1 MARPSVQSEGEEMT
15 ATYDHRHRLAATR
28 AAEAAMG
35 AKWCAKGVHF
45 APATDCKRIVV
56 GNGREQ
62 WICSHHAEMA
72 GR

>member
-1 MARPSVQSEGEEMT
+1 MT
-15 ATYDHRHRLAATR
+15 ATYDHQHRVASTR
-28 AAEAAMG
+28 AAEAATG
-35 AKWCAKGVHF
+35 QRWCAKGVHF

>member
-1 MARPSVQSEGEEMT
+1 MT
-15 ATYDHRHRLAATR
+15 ATYDHPHRLAATR
-28 AAEAAMG
+28 AAEAATG
-35 AKWCAKGVHF
+35 QRWCAKGVHF